1 GVDALDVISA
11 ANMVPKGTGNVN
23 ILLPSIGVGGSCLTK
38 DPWMVWRS
46 ARERGLDIHT
56 APAGRRVNAEMPD
69 YTAGLII
76 EELIRLG
83 KDPACSKVA
92 VIGLAF
98 KNNTGDLRHTP
109 TRQAVAVLE
118 KACAEVTLYD
128 PRVDTDEADELFG
141 ITPSKSLSDAT
152 KNADCLAI
160 FALHDEFRD
169 IAFEALPV
177 QESCLVLDGRAYYS
191 RDKIAEL
198 RALGYRYRG
207 VGR

>member
-1 GVDALDVISA
+1 
-11 ANMVPKGTGNVN
+11 MVPKGTGNVN

-46 ARERGLDIHT
+46 ARERGLDILT
-56 APAGRRVNAEMPD
+56 APAGRRVNAAMPE
-69 YTAGLII
+69 YTAGIII
-76 EELIRLG
+76 EELVRLG
-83 KDPACSKVA
+83 KDPSDAKVA

-109 TRQAVAVLE
+109 TQQAVAVLE
-118 KACAEVTLYD
+118 KTCAEVAIYD
-128 PRVDTDEADELFG
+128 PRADADEADELFG
-141 ITPSKSLSDAT
+141 ITPSQSLVDAV

-169 IAFEALPV
+169 IDFESLPV
-177 QESCLVLDGRAYYS
+177 KESCLVLDGRAYYP
-191 RDKIAEL
+191 REKIAEL
-198 RALGYRYRG
+198 RALGYHYRG